1 MGIPHVDADKD
12 PKGVVMNDG
21 IDGLLENVGKESEA
35 RSQALQRL
43 WSAGDAAAV
52 FGQPVSSG
60 DYTVIPVAEVA
71 AGGGFGSGMGFNSLR
86 RRRGEA
92 KTESSEGAAGVVEG
106 AEAPSPTMEGAG
118 GGGGGGGGAMAR
130 PVAVIVLGP
139 DGVRVQ
145 PVLDMTKLAL
155 TALGAFGAAAALSMR
170 LVTKRRSR

>member
-1 MGIPHVDADKD
+1 
-12 PKGVVMNDG
+12 MNDG

-43 WSAGDAAAV
+43 WSAGDAKAV
-52 FGQPVSSG
+52 FGQPVSTG
-60 DYTVIPVAEVA
+60 DYTVIPVAEVV
-71 AGGGFGSGMGFNSLR
+71 AGGGFGSGMGFNSFR

-92 KTESSEGAAGVVEG
+92 KSESPEGSAAIVEG
-106 AEAPSPTMEGAG
+106 AETPSPMLEGAG

-139 DGVRVQ
+139 DGVKVK
-145 PVLDMTKLAL
+145 PVLDTTKLAL

-170 LVTKRRSR
+170 LVGKKRWH